1 MKTLKSIV
9 LSLVLLVVFMGSKAV
24 AGTPSVALNKEAVIN
39 VYLNAVVHGRLDGIE
54 EAIDEGASFN
64 MIRGQIV
71 NTLNKNQI
79 LSYLK
84 SVENM
89 EQNCTVT
96 TDVIKEGNN
105 VILTKIEMRYNNLI
119 RTDIITLT
127 GSGKKW
133 KITKVDT
140 SFK

>member
-9 LSLVLLVVFMGSKAV
+9 LSLVLLVVFMGTKA
-24 AGTPSVALNKEAVIN
+24 AASTPSLALSKDAVIN
-39 VYLNAVVHGRLDGIE
+39 IYLNAIVHGKLEGID
-54 EAIDEGASFN
+54 EAIDDDASFN

-79 LSYLK
+79 LNYLK
-84 SVENM
+84 AIGNA
-89 EQNCTVT
+89 EQNCTFI
-96 TDVIKEGNN
+96 TDVIKERDN
-105 VILTKIEMRYNNLI
+105 VIIIKVEMKYNELT
-119 RTDIITLT
+119 RTDIVTEV

>member
-9 LSLVLLVVFMGSKAV
+9 LSLVLLVVFMGTKAA
-24 AGTPSVALNKEAVIN
+24 AGTPSLALNKDAVIN
-39 VYLNAVVHGRLDGIE
+39 IYLNAIVHGQLAGIDD
-54 EAIDEGASFN
+54 AIDDDASFN

-79 LSYLK
+79 LNYLK
-84 SVENM
+84 AIGNT
-89 EQNCTVT
+89 EQNCTFT
-96 TDVIKEGNN
+96 TDVIKEGSNI
-105 VILTKIEMRYNNLI
+105 ILTKLEMKYNNLT

>member
-24 AGTPSVALNKEAVIN
+24 TGTPSVALNKEAVIN

-54 EAIDEGASFN
+54 EALDEGASFN

>member
-9 LSLVLLVVFMGSKAV
+9 LSLVLLVVFMGTKA
-24 AGTPSVALNKEAVIN
+24 ASSTPFLALNKDAVIN
-39 VYLNAVVHGRLDGIE
+39 TYLNAIVHGKLGGIDD
-54 EAIDEGASFN
+54 AIDDDAHFN
-64 MIRGQIV
+64 MIRGQVV

-79 LSYLK
+79 LNYLK
-84 SVENM
+84 SIENM
-89 EQNCTVT
+89 EQNCTFT
-96 TDVIKEGNN
+96 TDVIKESNN
-105 VILTKIEMRYNNLI
+105 AVIIKVEMKYNGLT
-119 RTDIITLT
+119 RTDIITEV

>member
-9 LSLVLLVVFMGSKAV
+9 LSLVLLVVFMGTKA
-24 AGTPSVALNKEAVIN
+24 AASTPSLALSKDAVIN
-39 VYLNAVVHGRLDGIE
+39 IYLNAIVHGKLEGID
-54 EAIDEGASFN
+54 EAIDDDASFN

-79 LSYLK
+79 LNYLK
-84 SVENM
+84 AIGNA
-89 EQNCTVT
+89 EQNCTFT
-96 TDVIKEGNN
+96 TDVIKERDN
-105 VILTKIEMRYNNLI
+105 VIIIKVEMKYNELT
-119 RTDIITLT
+119 RTDIVTEV